1 MNKNANTKN
10 ESSLSKSDFV
20 AGQSV
25 RWCPGCGDY
34 SILANVQ
41 KVMPELNIP
50 KENIVF
56 VSGIGCSSR
65 FPYYMN
71 TYGMHTIHGRAPAFA
86 TGLKVAR
93 PELSIW
99 IVTGDG
105 DGLSIGGNQLL
116 HMLRRNLDINVLLFN
131 NRIYGLTKGQYSPT
145 SEQGKVTKS
154 TPFGSPDMP
163 LNPMLFALSAGA
175 TFIARSF
182 DVDSKGMQNIIREAA
197 KHKGTSFVEI
207 FQNCNIFND
216 GTFST
221 VTERSLRDDRILRL
235 NHGEPLIFG
244 KEKDKGIYLNGLK
257 PEVVEGKLTG
267 SHVGFDVW
275 SADQP
280 QNWLGTVRINDPQAL
295 YQPRPTGATAGR
307 GFFAWDPVGDG
318 NSARVLGTQGL
329 KTMQISSAIG
339 TVTIVTS

>member
-1 MNKNANTKN
+1 MNTQVKPVRTVELRKA
-10 ESSLSKSDFV
+10 DFV
-20 AGQSV
+20 SKQTV

-50 KENIVF
+50 RENIVF

-71 TYGMHTIHGRAPAFA
+71 TYGLHTIHGRAPAFA

-93 PELSIW
+93 PDLSVW

-116 HMLRRNLDINVLLFN
+116 HMLRRNLDVNVLLFN

-175 TFIARSF
+175 TFIARTF
-182 DVDSKGMQNIIREAA
+182 DLDAKGMQEIFKEAT

-207 FQNCNIFND
+207 YQNCNIFND
-216 GTFST
+216 GTFSAIY
-221 VTERSLRDDRILRL
+221 ERSVREDRILRL
-235 NHGEPLIFG
+235 KHGEVLVFG
-244 KEKDKGIYLNGLK
+244 KDKNKGIRMIGLK
-257 PEVVEGKLTG
+257 PVIVDLDKDFNEKDLLIHDQYCEDSALANLL
-267 SHVGFDVW
+267 SGFDYPDFPVPMGIFRQVESPTYGEKIEEQIKTQIEKKGVGNLVKLLRGNQVW
-275 SADQP
+275 T
-280 QNWLGTVRINDPQAL
+280 N
-295 YQPRPTGATAGR
+295 
-307 GFFAWDPVGDG
+307 
-318 NSARVLGTQGL
+318 
-329 KTMQISSAIG
+329 
-339 TVTIVTS
+339 

>member
-1 MNKNANTKN
+1 MNTQVKPVRTVELRKA
-10 ESSLSKSDFV
+10 DFV
-20 AGQSV
+20 SKQTV

-50 KENIVF
+50 RENIVF

-71 TYGMHTIHGRAPAFA
+71 TYGLHTIHGRAPAFA

-93 PELSIW
+93 PDLSVW

-116 HMLRRNLDINVLLFN
+116 HMLRRNLDVNVLLFN

-175 TFIARSF
+175 TFIARTF
-182 DVDSKGMQNIIREAA
+182 DLDAKGMQEIFKEAA

-207 FQNCNIFND
+207 YQNCNIFND
-216 GTFST
+216 GTFSAIY
-221 VTERSLRDDRILRL
+221 ERSVREDRILRL
-235 NHGEPLIFG
+235 KHGEVLVFG
-244 KEKDKGIYLNGLK
+244 KDKNKGIRMRGLK
-257 PEVVEGKLTG
+257 PVIVDLDKDFNEKDLLIHDQFCEDSTLANLL
-267 SHVGFDVW
+267 SGFDYPDFPVPMGIIRQVE
-275 SADQP
+275 S
-280 QNWLGTVRINDPQAL
+280 
-295 YQPRPTGATAGR
+295 PTYGEKIEEQIKSQIEKKGIGNLEKLLR
-307 GFFAWDPVGDG
+307 GNHAWT
-318 NSARVLGTQGL
+318 N
-329 KTMQISSAIG
+329 
-339 TVTIVTS
+339 